1 MASFDE
7 FNSSA
12 DYHSSWT
19 EMDYCGC
26 SSNNYY
32 AVAIVWST
40 HCMGEFLRGVWDGV
54 REFMEDVT
62 FGFSAKF
69 NGGLKE
75 YSHDAILIVIKCKN
89 CDRNMLLTCDLG
101 RNGKEKRWGYYDMY
115 LDMRFKRILKPSLPY
130 SKLVQVFNGMWEK
143 YGLINWNC
151 SHWAGEFF
159 EKVINL
165 CDSTEEL
172 ILPE

>member
-1 MASFDE
+1 MKKA
-7 FNSSA
+7 
-12 DYHSSWT
+12 
-19 EMDYCGC
+19 
-26 SSNNYY
+26 
-32 AVAIVWST
+32 
-40 HCMGEFLRGVWDGV
+40 
-54 REFMEDVT
+54 T

-75 YSHDAILIVIKCKN
+75 YSHDAIIVGIRCKN
-89 CDRNMLLTCDLG
+89 CDHVMFLTCDLG
-101 RNGKEKRWGYYDMY
+101 RNGKEMRWGYYAEY
-115 LDMRFKRILKPSLPY
+115 LETIHRRILKAKPY
-130 SKLVQVFNGMWEK
+130 VHYSQIVEVFNKMWEE

-151 SHWAGEFF
+151 SHWAGDFF